1 MMTMVLQKAGFETET
16 AKTGTEALQKARES
30 KPALVFLDAVLP
42 DIDGF
47 EVARTLKQD
56 PSPVPSPYIVLLT
69 GLEDVTRESL
79 EASGIDEVM
88 RKPFQPERVVDIV
101 KRVLA
106 S

>member
-56 PSPVPSPYIVLLT
+56 PSLVPSPYIVLLT
-69 GLEDVTRESL
+69 GLEDVARESL
-79 EASGIDEVM
+79 EASGIDEVI
-88 RKPFQPERVVDIV
+88 RKPFQPARVVDIV